1 MWVTK
6 SRYFEQR
13 SYRYKSGIS
22 YPSWN
27 SHWQRSCWNK
37 NNQTTPT
44 QISFN
49 VPEWMI
55 KMTSV
60 ITNGMVLVWVTLLPD
75 IWKVKFRWILRK
87 EKPPSL
93 NLELFSYTPLHL
105 ALHAGV
111 RRLTWIGYLSP
122 QGQQREALTADN
134 AHCRRA
140 SHGSGSTG
148 GWSILKNVPY
158 QRDSPFYL
166 VDCQASKGGCWNC
179 IQLGCRQ
186 ECSCNALCTL
196 CHTAPT

>member
-1 MWVTK
+1 
-6 SRYFEQR
+6 
-13 SYRYKSGIS
+13 
-22 YPSWN
+22 
-27 SHWQRSCWNK
+27 
-37 NNQTTPT
+37 
-44 QISFN
+44 
-49 VPEWMI
+49 MI

-60 ITNGMVLVWVTLLPD
+60 ITNGMILVWVTLLPD
-75 IWKVKFRWILRK
+75 IWKVKFRWILGTIQK
-87 EKPPSL
+87 KSL
-93 NLELFSYTPLHL
+93 PALIWNFFSYTPLHL

-148 GWSILKNVPY
+148 GWSIFKNVPY

-179 IQLGCRQ
+179 IQLDCRQ

>member
-1 MWVTK
+1 
-6 SRYFEQR
+6 
-13 SYRYKSGIS
+13 
-22 YPSWN
+22 
-27 SHWQRSCWNK
+27 
-37 NNQTTPT
+37 
-44 QISFN
+44 
-49 VPEWMI
+49 MI

-75 IWKVKFRWILRK
+75 IWKVKFRWILRNNTE

-140 SHGSGSTG
+140 SHESGSTG
-148 GWSILKNVPY
+148 GWSIFKNVPY

-179 IQLGCRQ
+179 IQLDCRQ